1 MNLGQWMHKNS
12 PTILTVI
19 AAVGTGATAVLAAMA
34 TPDAIKSKEQAQQEK
49 GEEKLTLWETV
60 KAEAPAYIPAAAVGT
75 GTIACIFGANIL
87 NQRQQASI
95 ASAYAV
101 LNEMYGK
108 YRKKVKD
115 IFGEAGDRTVI
126 QAIEEPMTA
135 TTINDTHTGKRNRE
149 KITAEIIY
157 YWMTALEIPFECER
171 WHLNRL
177 LMLIRVSNIKNA
189 PQKKMSKK
197 DIYAQNKALNEARKR
212 ELGTRG

>member
-1 MNLGQWMHKNS
+1 MLRVVIPGREFFDERTNEFVQTES
-12 PTILTVI
+12 TV
-19 AAVGTGATAVLAAMA
+19 
-34 TPDAIKSKEQAQQEK
+34 
-49 GEEKLTLWETV
+49 LTLEHSLLSLAKWESKWCKPFLGTTNKTREECV
-60 KAEAPAYIPAAAVGT
+60 DYIRCMTMNDECVNPLVYIG
-75 GTIACIFGANIL
+75 IPKEVF
-87 NQRQQASI
+87 
-95 ASAYAV
+95 
-101 LNEMYGK
+101 
-108 YRKKVKD
+108 
-115 IFGEAGDRTVI
+115 DRI
-126 QAIEEPMTA
+126 DQYIEEPMTA